1 MSHREGRS
9 VDPSRRRFMTWC
21 AAVGGGLAQAATL
34 ASLSACGGGGS
45 SESSQ
50 SSSGSNEVAFSDI
63 PAVDQP
69 KALSISVQARA
80 VEWVPGQAPGQAN
93 AWVYAAD
100 GITSTASVL
109 PNHLGAT
116 IVVRRGSP
124 CTITWANQIPVSA
137 KSQKLLADPPI
148 NPPAPMEMCGNVVLQ
163 SPVGVVTHLHGA
175 RVAGSADGWPL
186 TPLGFEGNPYGF
198 PSTRSYTYPND
209 QRATML
215 WYHDHSMDRTG
226 VNVHAGLA
234 GLYIIRDAADDAILA
249 LVGGAGQE
257 LPLVIQD
264 RQLTKDRKGIDFLAG
279 VPSDRAADTA
289 NRPEFLGK
297 TLFVNGH
304 LAPSLSLARRAWR
317 LRVLNGSNARTYA
330 LALLDPDALAAG
342 SGRVWYTD
350 LLRLI
355 GNEGGLLSYSLAP
368 PSTAALVIACAQRR
382 DVVLDLAAVP
392 ATVQRLRLVNLSL
405 LDLEA
410 EDDEHAEAIFT
421 TEDNCVRYPQSQAY
435 DARDRAIY
443 DALGAS
449 IARVADV
456 SLSAAAAGTAA
467 SPSVAALDAV
477 LAGAATD
484 DDFGWN
490 AGSRQLEA
498 APGAA
503 FGPNRLVLL
512 MSNTEGLTRNES
524 VNCVDGWGDV
534 QIFELAAGGQDWQLP
549 FDVDLTSGS
558 NPPLGGPSAAQRGY
572 SIARRNFFADVSAPD
587 IAAANAYPALHA
599 PTITPKAGT
608 YERWYV
614 ANIGNAQPL
623 NNQSGDP
630 DMHPLHIHLV
640 NFVVTRRWQLGNGP
654 VGAFTELAPSELG
667 LDRIARQDTVMIPS
681 GQIVELLVWFPPGYT
696 GDYTYHCHL
705 VEHEDKCMMSHFTV
719 QA

>member
-1 MSHREGRS
+1 MTHRDPRG

-21 AAVGGGLAQAATL
+21 AAVGGGLAQAASL
-34 ASLSACGGGGS
+34 VSLSGCGGGGDNRS
-45 SESSQ
+45 DA
-50 SSSGSNEVAFSDI
+50 SSSGGSAQAPFSDI
-63 PAVDQP
+63 LAVDRP

-80 VEWVPGQAPGQAN
+80 VEWVPGQAPSAAN
-93 AWVYAAD
+93 AWVYAVD
-100 GITSTASVL
+100 GVTSSASVL

-116 IVVRRGSP
+116 IVVRRGTP
-124 CTITWANQIPVSA
+124 CTITWTNQIPASGA
-137 KSQKLLADPPI
+137 SQKLLADPPI
-148 NPPAPMEMCGNVVLQ
+148 NPPAPLEMCGNVVLQ

-186 TPLGFEGNPYGF
+186 TPLGFAGNPYGF
-198 PSTRSYTYPND
+198 PSSHSYTYPND

-234 GLYIIRDAADDAILA
+234 GLYFIRDAADDAILA
-249 LVGGAGQE
+249 LVGGATQE

-264 RQLTKDRKGIDFLAG
+264 RHLTKDQKGIDFLAG
-279 VPSDRAADTA
+279 VPSGRAVDSA

-304 LAPSLSLARRAWR
+304 LAPHLTLARQAWR

-342 SGRVWYTD
+342 SGRLWYTD

-368 PSTAALVIACAQRR
+368 EATGALVLACAQRR
-382 DVVLDLAAVP
+382 DIVVDLAALP
-392 ATVQRLRLVNLSL
+392 ASVQRLRLVNLGL
-405 LDLEA
+405 LDLAA
-410 EDDEHAEAIFT
+410 EDDRNAEAIFT
-421 TEDNCVRYPQSQAY
+421 TEENCVQYPRSVAYSSQ
-435 DARDRAIY
+435 DRALY
-443 DALGAS
+443 DALGSS
-449 IARVADV
+449 IARVAD
-456 SLSAAAAGTAA
+456 LTLTAA
-467 SPSVAALDAV
+467 PADARSPAVAALDAV
-477 LAGAATD
+477 LASAADD
-484 DDFGWN
+484 DDFRWDG
-490 AGSRQLEA
+490 RQLVA
-498 APGAA
+498 ASGAP
-503 FGPNRLVLL
+503 FGPNRLILL

-524 VNCVDGWGDV
+524 VNGVDGWGDV
-534 QIFELAAGGQDWQLP
+534 QLFELSAGGQDWLLP
-549 FDVDLTSGS
+549 FDVDLASAS

-572 SIARRNFFADVSAPD
+572 TVARRSFFADVTAPD

-623 NNQSGDP
+623 NNLSGDP

-640 NFVVTRRWQLGNGP
+640 NFVVTRRWQLGDGP
-654 VGAFTELAPSELG
+654 VGAFTELAPSDLG

-681 GQIVELLVWFPPGYT
+681 GQLVELLVWFPPGYT

>member
-1 MSHREGRS
+1 MTHRDPRG

-21 AAVGGGLAQAATL
+21 AAVGGGLAQAASL
-34 ASLSACGGGGS
+34 VSLSGCGGGGDNRS
-45 SESSQ
+45 DA
-50 SSSGSNEVAFSDI
+50 SSSGGSAQAPFSDI
-63 PAVDQP
+63 LAVDRP

-80 VEWVPGQAPGQAN
+80 VEWVPGQAPSAAN
-93 AWVYAAD
+93 AWVYAVD
-100 GITSTASVL
+100 GVTSSASVL
-109 PNHLGAT
+109 LNHLGAT
-116 IVVRRGSP
+116 IVVRRGTP
-124 CTITWANQIPVSA
+124 CTITWTNQIPASGA
-137 KSQKLLADPPI
+137 SQKLLADPPI
-148 NPPAPMEMCGNVVLQ
+148 NPPAPLEMCGNVVLQ

-186 TPLGFEGNPYGF
+186 TPLGFAGNPYGF
-198 PSTRSYTYPND
+198 PSSHSYTYPND

-234 GLYIIRDAADDAILA
+234 GLYFIRDAADDAILA
-249 LVGGAGQE
+249 LVGGATQE

-264 RQLTKDRKGIDFLAG
+264 RHLTKDQKGIDFLAG
-279 VPSDRAADTA
+279 VPSGRAVDSA

-304 LAPSLSLARRAWR
+304 LAPHLTLARQAWR

-342 SGRVWYTD
+342 SGRLWYTD

-368 PSTAALVIACAQRR
+368 EATGALVLACAQRR
-382 DVVLDLAAVP
+382 DIVVDLAALP
-392 ATVQRLRLVNLSL
+392 ASVQRLRLVNLGL
-405 LDLEA
+405 LDLAA
-410 EDDEHAEAIFT
+410 EDDRNAEAIFT
-421 TEDNCVRYPQSQAY
+421 TEENCVQYPRSVAYSSQ
-435 DARDRAIY
+435 DRALY
-443 DALGAS
+443 DALGSS
-449 IARVADV
+449 IARVAD
-456 SLSAAAAGTAA
+456 LTLTAA
-467 SPSVAALDAV
+467 PADARSPAVAALDAV
-477 LAGAATD
+477 LASAADD
-484 DDFGWN
+484 DDFRWDG
-490 AGSRQLEA
+490 RQLVA
-498 APGAA
+498 ASGAP
-503 FGPNRLVLL
+503 FGPNRLILL

-524 VNCVDGWGDV
+524 VNGVDGWGDV
-534 QIFELAAGGQDWQLP
+534 QLFELSAGGQDWLLP
-549 FDVDLTSGS
+549 FDVDLASAS

-572 SIARRNFFADVSAPD
+572 TVARRSFFADVTAPD

-623 NNQSGDP
+623 NNLSGDP

-640 NFVVTRRWQLGNGP
+640 NFVVTRRWQLGDGP
-654 VGAFTELAPSELG
+654 VGAFTELAPSDLG

-681 GQIVELLVWFPPGYT
+681 GQLVELLVWFPPGYT

>member
-1 MSHREGRS
+1 MTHRDPRG

-21 AAVGGGLAQAATL
+21 AAVGGGLAQAASL
-34 ASLSACGGGGS
+34 VSLSGCGGGGDNRS
-45 SESSQ
+45 DA
-50 SSSGSNEVAFSDI
+50 SSSGGSAQAPFSDI
-63 PAVDQP
+63 LAVDRP

-80 VEWVPGQAPGQAN
+80 VEWVPGQAPSAAN
-93 AWVYAAD
+93 AWVYAVD
-100 GITSTASVL
+100 GVTSSASVL

-116 IVVRRGSP
+116 IVVRRGTP
-124 CTITWANQIPVSA
+124 CTITWTNQIPASGA
-137 KSQKLLADPPI
+137 SQKLLADPPI
-148 NPPAPMEMCGNVVLQ
+148 NPPAPLEMCGNVVLQ

-186 TPLGFEGNPYGF
+186 TPLGFAGNPYGF
-198 PSTRSYTYPND
+198 PSSHSYTYPND

-234 GLYIIRDAADDAILA
+234 GLYFIRDAADDAILA
-249 LVGGAGQE
+249 LVGGATQE

-264 RQLTKDRKGIDFLAG
+264 RHLTKDQKGIDFLAG
-279 VPSDRAADTA
+279 VPSGRAVDSA

-304 LAPSLSLARRAWR
+304 LAPHLTLARQAWR

-330 LALLDPDALAAG
+330 LALLDPDALATG
-342 SGRVWYTD
+342 SGRLWYTD

-368 PSTAALVIACAQRR
+368 EATGALVLACAQRR
-382 DVVLDLAAVP
+382 DIVVDLAALP
-392 ATVQRLRLVNLSL
+392 ASVQRLRLVNLGL
-405 LDLEA
+405 LDLAA
-410 EDDEHAEAIFT
+410 EDDRNAEAIFT
-421 TEDNCVRYPQSQAY
+421 TEENCVQYPRSVAYSSQ
-435 DARDRAIY
+435 DRALY
-443 DALGAS
+443 DALGSS
-449 IARVADV
+449 IARVAD
-456 SLSAAAAGTAA
+456 LTLTAA
-467 SPSVAALDAV
+467 PADARSPAVAALDAV
-477 LAGAATD
+477 LASAADD
-484 DDFGWN
+484 DDFRWDG
-490 AGSRQLEA
+490 RQLVA
-498 APGAA
+498 ASGAP
-503 FGPNRLVLL
+503 FGPNRLILL

-524 VNCVDGWGDV
+524 VNGVDGWGDV
-534 QIFELAAGGQDWQLP
+534 QLFELSAGGQDWLLP
-549 FDVDLTSGS
+549 FDVDLASAS

-572 SIARRNFFADVSAPD
+572 TVARRSFFADVTAPD

-623 NNQSGDP
+623 NNLSGDP

-640 NFVVTRRWQLGNGP
+640 NFVVTRRWQLGDGP
-654 VGAFTELAPSELG
+654 VGAFTELAPSDLG

-681 GQIVELLVWFPPGYT
+681 GQLVELLVWFPPGYT